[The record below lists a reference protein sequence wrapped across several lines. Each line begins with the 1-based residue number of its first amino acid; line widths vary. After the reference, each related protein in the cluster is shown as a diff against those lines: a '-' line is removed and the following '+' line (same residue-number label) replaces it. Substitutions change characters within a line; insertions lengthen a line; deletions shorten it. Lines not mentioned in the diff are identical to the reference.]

1 MVPRLAAVIIGCIGM
16 VVGVGM
22 MVTIVML
29 PAGVVVALL
38 GVAIFVAGIFAPDF
52 SKRGESRARG

>member
-1 MVPRLAAVIIGCIGM
+1 MVPRLAAVIIGFIGM

-29 PAGVVVALL
+29 PAGVVVALV
-38 GVAIFVAGIFAPDF
+38 GVAIFVAGMFAPDF
-52 SKRGESRARG
+52 DGRGLFRARR

>member
-1 MVPRLAAVIIGCIGM
+1 MIIGFIGM

-22 MVTIVML
+22 MITIVIL

-38 GVAIFVAGIFAPDF
+38 GVAIFVAGIFAPEF
-52 SKRGESRARG
+52 SGRGVFRVRR